1 MTLQELFQ
9 QIAKYPS
16 NFLMYFSLIPVAA
29 LVAGVIGRGEGA
41 KTPWREFYAL
51 LIFAVC
57 IPGIFAAA
65 LSVYYFLFEWH
76 PILYTDVLTQ
86 ILPICSMT
94 ATLLLI
100 KRNVSFDA
108 IPGFGKIS
116 GLLYMTAAAIVL
128 MWFIDKTHIIAI
140 TYIPFWQVAIIFII
154 LYLLIRWGWLRFI
167 S

>member
-9 QIAKYPS
+9 QIAKNSS
-16 NFLMYFSLIPVAA
+16 NFLMYFSIIPIAA
-29 LVAGVIGRGEGA
+29 LVAGVLGHGEGN
-41 KTPWREFYAL
+41 KTPWREFYSL

-65 LSVYYFLFEWH
+65 LSIYYFLFERH
-76 PILYTDVLTQ
+76 PILDTDVLTQ

-100 KRNVSFDA
+100 KRNVSFDE

-116 GLLYMTAAAIVL
+116 GLLSMTAAAIVF
-128 MWFIDKTHIIAI
+128 MWLIDRTHIIAF
-140 TYIPFWQVAIIFII
+140 TYIPFWQVVIIFII
-154 LYLLIRWGWLRFI
+154 LYLLIRWGWMRFV

>member
-9 QIAKYPS
+9 QIAKNPS
-16 NFLMYFSLIPVAA
+16 NFLMYFSIIPIAA
-29 LVAGVIGRGEGA
+29 LVAGVLGHGEGN
-41 KTPWREFYAL
+41 KTPWREFYSL

-65 LSVYYFLFEWH
+65 LSVYYFLFERH
-76 PILYTDVLTQ
+76 PILDTDVLTQ
-86 ILPICSMT
+86 ILPVCSMT

-100 KRNVSFDA
+100 KRNVSFDD

-116 GLLYMTAAAIVL
+116 GLLSMTAAAIVF
-128 MWFIDKTHIIAI
+128 MWLIDRTHIVAF
-140 TYIPFWQVAIIFII
+140 TYIPFWQVVIIFII
-154 LYLLIRWGWLRFI
+154 LYLFIRWGWMRFV

>member
-128 MWFIDKTHIIAI
+128 IWFIDKTHIIAI

>member
-100 KRNVSFDA
+100 KRNVSFDT

>member
-9 QIAKYPS
+9 QIGKNSSY
-16 NFLMYFSLIPVAA
+16 FLMYFSLIPIAA
-29 LVAGVIGRGEGA
+29 LVAGVMGRGEGD

-65 LSVYYFLFEWH
+65 LSVYYFLFERH
-76 PILYTDVLTQ
+76 PILDTDVLTQ
-86 ILPICSMT
+86 ILPVCSMT

-108 IPGFGKIS
+108 VPGFGKIS
-116 GLLYMTAAAIVL
+116 GLLSMTAAAIVF
-128 MWFIDKTHIIAI
+128 MWFIDRTHIIAI

-154 LYLLIRWGWLRFI
+154 LYLLIRWGWIRLV